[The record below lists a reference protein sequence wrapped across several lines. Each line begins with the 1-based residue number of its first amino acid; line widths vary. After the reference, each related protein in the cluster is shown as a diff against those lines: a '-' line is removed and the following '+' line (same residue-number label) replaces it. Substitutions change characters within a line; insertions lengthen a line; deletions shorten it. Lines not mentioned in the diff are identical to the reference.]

1 MNGTLYGVGVGPGD
15 PELMTIKALKRIESS
30 PVIAVPAKEKEK
42 SAAYK
47 IAVKAVANLQD
58 KEILCIEMPMTRDKE
73 KLMTA
78 HYAGAEELTRVLRQ
92 GKDIAFLTLGDPAV
106 YSTYL
111 YLDRL
116 IRGAGFR
123 TEMVSGVPSFCA
135 AAALLGTGLAEN
147 AEQLH
152 LVPSA
157 YGAEDVLKLSGT
169 KVLMKAGKKIPEIKK
184 LLAGADV
191 DVYMAENC
199 GMEGERVYHGI
210 DEIPDDAGYYS
221 LFLVKDRNGLF
232 SA

>member
-116 IRGAGFR
+116 IR
-123 TEMVSGVPSFCA
+123 
-135 AAALLGTGLAEN
+135 
-147 AEQLH
+147 
-152 LVPSA
+152 
-157 YGAEDVLKLSGT
+157 
-169 KVLMKAGKKIPEIKK
+169 
-184 LLAGADV
+184 
-191 DVYMAENC
+191 
-199 GMEGERVYHGI
+199 
-210 DEIPDDAGYYS
+210 
-221 LFLVKDRNGLF
+221 
-232 SA
+232 

>member
-1 MNGTLYGVGVGPGD
+1 
-15 PELMTIKALKRIESS
+15 
-30 PVIAVPAKEKEK
+30 
-42 SAAYK
+42 
-47 IAVKAVANLQD
+47 
-58 KEILCIEMPMTRDKE
+58 
-73 KLMTA
+73 
-78 HYAGAEELTRVLRQ
+78 
-92 GKDIAFLTLGDPAV
+92 
-106 YSTYL
+106 
-111 YLDRL
+111 
-116 IRGAGFR
+116 
-123 TEMVSGVPSFCA
+123 MVSGVTSFCA

-210 DEIPDDAGYYS
+210 DERPDDAGYYS